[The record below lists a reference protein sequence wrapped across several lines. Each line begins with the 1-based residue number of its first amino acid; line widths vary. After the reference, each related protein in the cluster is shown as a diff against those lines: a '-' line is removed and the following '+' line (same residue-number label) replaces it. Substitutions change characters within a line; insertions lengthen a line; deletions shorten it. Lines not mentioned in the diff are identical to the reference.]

1 METMKAYNL
10 GENGFILV
18 NNDTYIFQSFAK
30 TICKID
36 RKKETIVF
44 DKEIV
49 DYDRCIPME
58 DLYIFLQRFYDIGYK
73 WNLNKLMKFIGVPL
87 LDEVWYTEIYNPTM
101 IKNLNK

>member
-1 METMKAYNL
+1 
-10 GENGFILV
+10 
-18 NNDTYIFQSFAK
+18 
-30 TICKID
+30 
-36 RKKETIVF
+36 
-44 DKEIV
+44 
-49 DYDRCIPME
+49 ME